1 MISVLSLKIYHTFEN
16 VFCAA
21 NPKPIYS
28 VILMGNIWTLQSALS
43 FIQGNTAQ
51 KASSLFTKALNNYQ
65 ITCFLT
71 IKRKLKP
78 NVCLMSIF
86 TEGRFVWA
94 LTAVYSAAE
103 WLMLQMICTVNIK
116 LFCVLFSVKSTAT
129 DCRCVRLL
137 PIFHLLESRAL
148 CWEAIWLWNIIAKMV
163 RTLLSL
169 PIKTYDV
176 TLHCPCI
183 KPHIWC
189 W

>member
-1 MISVLSLKIYHTFEN
+1 MDFAERSFFHTGQYSPKSFFTIYKSTQQLSDYTLLNHKKEIKTKCMLEVNIYRG
-16 VFCAA
+16 
-21 NPKPIYS
+21 
-28 VILMGNIWTLQSALS
+28 M
-43 FIQGNTAQ
+43 
-51 KASSLFTKALNNYQ
+51 
-65 ITCFLT
+65 
-71 IKRKLKP
+71 
-78 NVCLMSIF
+78 VCLSINSCVF
-86 TEGRFVWA
+86 
-94 LTAVYSAAE
+94 SSIE
-103 WLMLQMICTVNIK
+103 WLMLQMICTVNVK

-169 PIKTYDV
+169 PIMTYDV

-183 KPHIWC
+183 KTHIWC